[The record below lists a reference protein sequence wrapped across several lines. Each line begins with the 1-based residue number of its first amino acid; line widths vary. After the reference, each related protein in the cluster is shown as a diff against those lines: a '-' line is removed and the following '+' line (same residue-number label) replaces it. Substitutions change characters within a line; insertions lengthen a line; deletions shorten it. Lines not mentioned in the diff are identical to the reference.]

1 MLTLTTQAKTVMMS
15 LTTFVHRQLK
25 DSPMTLDLR
34 GGTALITGASS
45 GLGVEF
51 ARRFANRGSN
61 LVLVARR
68 ADRLEALAAELR
80 SAPGV
85 EVTVVPADLGVAGA
99 AESLHEELDRRGI
112 RITSLVNNAGFGS
125 HGAFDQADPER
136 MTGEIQLNVGTL
148 VELTRAFMPQLLE
161 GSGALVTVAST
172 AAYQPTPGM
181 AVYGATK
188 AFVLSFTEA
197 LWAEARGTGLRVL
210 AVSPGPTQTEFFDV
224 VGSEDA
230 AVGRKQTSAQVIDT
244 AFRALDRADGGPSV
258 VSGRSNHLTALAT
271 RLLSRRTLARTSAR
285 VLGGVRMAR

>member
-68 ADRLEALAAELR
+68 ADRLETLAAELR
-80 SAPGV
+80 SASGV

-210 AVSPGPTQTEFFDV
+210 AVSPGPTKTEFFDV

>member
-1 MLTLTTQAKTVMMS
+1 
-15 LTTFVHRQLK
+15 
-25 DSPMTLDLR
+25 MTLDLR

-51 ARRFANRGSN
+51 AKRFASRGSN

-80 SAPGV
+80 ASAGV

-99 AESLHEELDRRGI
+99 AASLHDELELRGI

-125 HGAFDQADPER
+125 HGAFDAADPAR

-148 VELTRAFMPQLLE
+148 VELSRAFMPQLLD

-210 AVSPGPTQTEFFDV
+210 AVSPGATKTEFFEV
-224 VGSEDA
+224 VGTEDA
-230 AVGRKQTSAQVIDT
+230 SVGRKQTSAQVIDT

-258 VSGRSNHLTALAT
+258 VSGRVNHVAALGT
-271 RLLSRRTLARTSAR
+271 RLLSRRALARTSAR
-285 VLGGVRMAR
+285 VLGEVRLRA